1 VSTNPLS
8 NWLQIAGNIG
18 IIGGLILV
26 ALQMNQNS
34 DLLATQLIYMESERQ
49 LNLETAMMGE
59 DPADVWAKSM
69 DGSSELTSREQRIL
83 DAYLYIQIEQWRAVY
98 QISESGLIEDEWKD
112 RIDMDI
118 EYVLNNPHG
127 REYWQAIK
135 ARMPAELA
143 TYIDGHLSLFDNLAQ
158 DSVAKDT

>member
-1 VSTNPLS
+1 VF

-18 IIGGLILV
+18 IIAGLILV

-59 DPADVWAKSM
+59 DPAAVWAKSM

-98 QISESGLIEDEWKD
+98 HLSESGLIEEEWKS
-112 RIDMDI
+112 RIDWDV

-127 REYWQAIK
+127 QKYWQDIRGK
-135 ARMPAELA
+135 MPAELS
-143 TYIDGHLSLFDNLAQ
+143 TYIDGHLSVF
-158 DSVAKDT
+158 